1 MADVLSTIL
10 GRVSGLGAAGTA
22 FERSMAL
29 EAVLR
34 HASEVG
40 MEAALARFGRPLS
53 ESDKITLRSLTR
65 EELET
70 LSDIRCKL
78 SVLRRPEDGNNN
90 SSVV

>member
-10 GRVSGLGAAGTA
+10 GRVSGLGGAGTA
-22 FERSMAL
+22 RERSLAL

-40 MEAALARFGRPLS
+40 IEEALARFGRPLS
-53 ESDKITLRSLTR
+53 ELDKATLRSLTP

-78 SVLRRPEDGNNN
+78 AALRNAEDNNN
-90 SSVV
+90 NNIF